1 MQLHTLWQDV
11 RYTLRGIRK
20 DPGFA
25 ATAALTFGLGI
36 GATTAIFT
44 VVSGVLLRPLPF
56 PQPGRLVSIREDYG
70 KGPNV
75 FIASPEV
82 VEWRRGSTLSQVA
95 AYFDCSVNLL
105 GAQEAERL
113 ECGNVT
119 QSLFPLLGVQPF
131 IGRNFL
137 PEEDRSGG
145 PPAVILSHA
154 LWKRRYRGDRSILGQ
169 SLMLDEKSYTV
180 VGVMPEGFQ
189 IPGEFNIPQ
198 ELWLPF
204 QLEEGRAHLKML
216 WAVGRLRTGVS
227 VETARAEL
235 DTIFQSLR
243 RGRKVAGHVILT
255 EWQREITGRVKTTL
269 VIFLA
274 AVGLV
279 LLIACVNVA
288 NLLLSRGT
296 GREKEMAVRR
306 ALGAS
311 TGRIVR
317 QLLTESILMGLCGGL
332 MGLGLAA
339 WGKSLLVAFLA
350 RSLPTV
356 PPIPLDLRVLG
367 FNLGLAVL
375 CGIVFGMAPAVQ
387 AARIPVN
394 ERLKESGRGA
404 GAGPRRGRLGD
415 LLVVAEVA
423 LAMALLIGAGLLF
436 HSFLRLRGMGSDT
449 PADRILTMYLQLKG
463 ARYSSPQSQ
472 SAFFQE
478 ALDGIRGVPGVQ
490 FAGATTTNGLAT
502 TGIEGQKD
510 AEVPAAWSVVSP
522 DYFRVM
528 GIPLVRGRNFAD
540 SDTRGAPEVAMVSQ
554 SFARRYFPNEDCVG
568 RRLGSLLQKN
578 GWMTIVGVLADRR
591 IELEREPQPT
601 LYTFYLQ
608 QGRPGAGEPAMTLMV
623 RTAGE
628 PTRLAAAVRSR
639 LSALDPTQAPAN
651 IETLERSMARLI
663 APQRVNMLLLVSF
676 ALLALLLGSAGI
688 YGVMS
693 HAVSRRTHE
702 IGIRMALGAGRTDI
716 TTLVVGRGLRLVVAG
731 EAVGLAAALLLNRV
745 IASMLFHVTAT
756 DPLTYTAVAGVWAAV
771 GLIACYVPARRAVRV
786 DPTVALRA

>member
-1 MQLHTLWQDV
+1 
-11 RYTLRGIRK
+11 
-20 DPGFA
+20 
-25 ATAALTFGLGI
+25 
-36 GATTAIFT
+36 
-44 VVSGVLLRPLPF
+44 
-56 PQPGRLVSIREDYG
+56 
-70 KGPNV
+70 
-75 FIASPEV
+75 
-82 VEWRRGSTLSQVA
+82 
-95 AYFDCSVNLL
+95 
-105 GAQEAERL
+105 
-113 ECGNVT
+113 
-119 QSLFPLLGVQPF
+119 
-131 IGRNFL
+131 
-137 PEEDRSGG
+137 
-145 PPAVILSHA
+145 
-154 LWKRRYRGDRSILGQ
+154 
-169 SLMLDEKSYTV
+169 
-180 VGVMPEGFQ
+180 
-189 IPGEFNIPQ
+189 
-198 ELWLPF
+198 
-204 QLEEGRAHLKML
+204 
-216 WAVGRLRTGVS
+216 
-227 VETARAEL
+227 
-235 DTIFQSLR
+235 
-243 RGRKVAGHVILT
+243 
-255 EWQREITGRVKTTL
+255 
-269 VIFLA
+269 
-274 AVGLV
+274 
-279 LLIACVNVA
+279 
-288 NLLLSRGT
+288 
-296 GREKEMAVRR
+296 MAVRR

-332 MGLGLAA
+332 LGLGLAA

>member
-1 MQLHTLWQDV
+1 MQLHTLWQDL
-11 RYTLRGIRK
+11 RYSLRGIGK

-25 ATAALTFGLGI
+25 ATVALTFALGI

-56 PQPGRLVSIREDYG
+56 SQPSRLVSIREDYG

-82 VEWRRGSTLSQVA
+82 VEWQHSSTRSQVA
-95 AYFDCSVNLL
+95 AYFDGAVNLL
-105 GAQEAERL
+105 GDQEAERV
-113 ECGNVT
+113 ECGSVT
-119 QSLFPLLGVQPF
+119 QSLFPLLGVQPL
-131 IGRNFL
+131 IGRSFL
-137 PEEDRSGG
+137 PEEDRPGG
-145 PPAVILSHA
+145 PPAVILSHS
-154 LWKRRYRGDRSILGQ
+154 LWKRRYGGAHSILGK
-169 SLMLDEKSYTV
+169 SVVLDEKSYTV

-189 IPGEFNIPQ
+189 VPGEFHIPQ

-235 DTIFQSLR
+235 DTIFQALR
-243 RGRKVAGHVILT
+243 RGRKVTGHVVLT
-255 EWQREITGRVKTTL
+255 EWQQEITGRVKTTL
-269 VIFLA
+269 VLFLG

-311 TGRIVR
+311 TGRIMR
-317 QLLTESILMGLCGGL
+317 QLLTESILMALAGGL
-332 MGLGLAA
+332 LGLALA
-339 WGKSLLVAFLA
+339 SWGKSLLVAFLA

-356 PPIPLDLRVLG
+356 PPIPLDLRVLS
-367 FNLGLAVL
+367 FNLGLAVV
-375 CGIVFGMAPAVQ
+375 CGIAFGMAPALQ
-387 AARIPVN
+387 AGRIPVN

-404 GAGPRRGRLGD
+404 GAGRSGGRLRD

-449 PADRILTMYLQLKG
+449 PADRILTMNLQLKG
-463 ARYSSPQSQ
+463 ARYSSAQSQ

-478 ALDGIRGVPGVQ
+478 ALENIRSVPGIQ
-490 FAGATTTNGLAT
+490 SAGATTMYGGASTEV
-502 TGIEGQKD
+502 EGHTDVQ
-510 AEVPAAWSVVSP
+510 AESEWSVVSP

-528 GIPLVRGRNFAD
+528 GIPLLRGRNFAD
-540 SDTRGAPEVAMVSQ
+540 SDSRGAPEVAIVSQ

-568 RRLGSLLQKN
+568 RRLGSLFQKN
-578 GWMTIVGVLADRR
+578 GWMTIIGVVSDRR
-591 IELEREPQPT
+591 IELDSEPAPT

-608 QGRPGAGEPAMTLMV
+608 RGKSDVGETSMTLMA
-623 RTAGE
+623 RTIGE
-628 PTRLAAAVRSR
+628 PMRLAAAVRSR
-639 LSALDPTQAPAN
+639 LFSIDRTQVPSQ
-651 IETLERSMARLI
+651 IETLEQHMSRSI
-663 APQRVNMLLLVSF
+663 APQRVNMALLVSF

-688 YGVMS
+688 YGVLAHS
-693 HAVSRRTHE
+693 VSRRTHE
-702 IGIRMALGAGRTDI
+702 IGIRMALGADRIEI
-716 TTLVVGRGLRLVVAG
+716 TRLVIGRGLRLVVSG

-745 IASMLFHVTAT
+745 ISSMLFHVATT
-756 DPLTYTAVAGVWAAV
+756 DPWTYGAVAVIWAAV